1 MSEQDIAEIDS
12 ATEQV
17 ETIETE
23 DDTNSDDSQD
33 DSTSQE
39 EKEKKNKSNWK
50 KVSEQAKKAKI
61 LEAELAKAQAELEAW
76 RSENP
81 DIIKEAI
88 APNSTEKLEKKL
100 FLIEN
105 PDAKE
110 HLERIDAIV
119 AKSKG

>member
-12 ATEQV
+12 AVDNTE
-17 ETIETE
+17 TNETE
-23 DDTNSDDSQD
+23 DDTTSDDSQD
-33 DSTSQE
+33 DSS

-50 KVSEQAKKAKI
+50 KVSEQAKKAKV
-61 LEAELAKAQAELEAW
+61 LEVELAQAKAELEAW

-81 DIIKEAI
+81 DLIKEAI
-88 APNSTEKLEKKL
+88 TPNSTEKLEKKL

-119 AKSKG
+119 AKSNG